1 MNRLKNTYA
10 LLIGFTI
17 VLLSSCYYD
26 NYEELY
32 PAPLGADNCD
42 TSGTI
47 SYANS
52 ISKIFTNN
60 CNGCHAAS
68 VANGSIILDNYNSVI
83 TAINSG
89 KLIPA
94 IDQTGAFPMPPG
106 GVRLSDCKIS
116 QIKIWISQGNLN
128 N

>member
-1 MNRLKNTYA
+1 MKKIFT
-10 LLIGFTI
+10 LLIGLTMI
-17 VLLSSCYYD
+17 LLSSCYYD

-32 PAPLGADNCD
+32 PAPLGVDNCD

-52 ISKIFTNN
+52 ISPIFTNN
-60 CNGCHAAS
+60 CNGCHS
-68 VANGSIILDNYNSVI
+68 SSNSNGNIVLDNYDGVLNAV
-83 TAINSG
+83 NSG

-94 IDQTGAFPMPPG
+94 IEQTGTFPMPPG
-106 GVRLSDCKIS
+106 GVKLSDCKIS
-116 QIKIWISQGNLN
+116 QIKIWISQGSLN